1 MLLESKQRSNAMSD
15 TIQGLTERVRGRV
28 ITASDADYDDA
39 RAVYNAMHDRK
50 PGAVVRCVDAADV
63 MATIAAARDGGA
75 DLAVRGGG
83 HSVPGFGT
91 VDDGLVI
98 DLSPMRHVLVDP
110 DKGVAH
116 VGGGATLGDV
126 DHATYPF
133 GLAVPGGVV
142 STTGVA
148 GLTLG
153 GGIGYLTRSVGL
165 TIDNLLSAD
174 VVLADGRQVT
184 ASDYQNEDLFW
195 ALRGGGGNF
204 GVVTS
209 FEFQLHEVGDVVAGP
224 LFYGF
229 DDAAAVL
236 QGYRDYIAVAP
247 EQLGCFFGWQI
258 APPLPFIP
266 EDRVGELF
274 CALVTC
280 WNGPHEEADEVLR
293 PLREIAEVQ
302 AENVDVVPFPAMQSA
317 FDDLVPTGMQ
327 NYWKA
332 DFTADLTDAA
342 IAAHVEHGKRTPNV
356 SSSMHLHPTNGAAQ
370 RVGADETAFGHR
382 DKSFAPVIVG
392 IWPDP
397 ADNEANIQW
406 VRDYYDAIHPHSG
419 SEGGYVNFMSD
430 DDDQRAPENYG
441 ANYERLASV
450 KATYD
455 PDNTFHVNQNIV
467 PATRR

>member
-1 MLLESKQRSNAMSD
+1 MSD